1 MKCIIYSLSG
11 LLLVLGICLLSS
23 CEEWTRKTDVYVIGN
38 VDGNPIMWKNG
49 RPDSLMADMNT
60 DVRSIFVT
68 EKDVYILGRTNVI
81 DYTNPGNSTFEYI
94 LKKNKNSQKISGI
107 RNAQSLLVNGNDV
120 YIGGEDAHTGGTYM
134 YSRPGLW
141 KNGAT
146 QRLPIDWYSC
156 AQDMVEANN
165 DIYVLGYSGEIWE
178 NGEMVKSMQESC
190 YSASS
195 LCVVNKDIYIAG
207 DYVEDF
213 FYHYATFWKND
224 SAIRLSNELGSQT
237 RDIYVEGDN
246 VYVVGDVNNRATL
259 WINGTPQTLSKEG
272 ISSVARSICVSNGD
286 FYVLGEIVLSN
297 AVVNYRLDDRTAIV
311 LWKNGIPQT
320 LGVGRHSFTV
330 SRGLFIKK

>member
-1 MKCIIYSLSG
+1 MKRIIYSLSG

-68 EKDVYILGRTNVI
+68 EKDVYILGSTNVI
-81 DYTNPGNSTFEYI
+81 DYTNPSNSTFEYI
-94 LKKNKNSQKISGI
+94 LRKNNNSQQLRDI
-107 RNAQSLLVNGNDV
+107 RNVKTLLVNGNDV
-120 YIGGEDAHTGGTYM
+120 YIGGQDTIYNSVYTYP
-134 YSRPGLW
+134 SAALW

-146 QRLPIDWYSC
+146 QTLPSKWNSC
-156 AQDMVEANN
+156 AQDMVEVNN
-165 DIYVLGYSGEIWE
+165 NIYVLGYCGEVWK
-178 NGEMVKSMQESC
+178 NGDSLQCERSC
-190 YSASS
+190 CYDASS
-195 LCVVNKDIYIAG
+195 LYVVNNDIYITG

-224 SAIRLSNELGSQT
+224 SIIRLSNELGSRA
-237 RDIYVEGDN
+237 RDICVDGKNIYI
-246 VYVVGDVNNRATL
+246 VGQVKNRATL
-259 WINGTPQTLSKEG
+259 WINGTAQTLSEEG

-286 FYVLGEIVLSN
+286 IYVLGEIVLN
-297 AVVNYRLDDRTAIV
+297 KDIVDDRTAIV

-320 LGVGRHSFTV
+320 LGVGRHSITV